1 MEFHIRLKELRLKA
15 GESQG
20 KVASAVGCAAR
31 QYQRFEKGEQKP
43 GFDNLWKLA
52 DHFRGSVDFLMGRVD
67 NAEESLLEEPDQTLS
82 CGPDVPAEAL
92 EDRLKRLRKLAR
104 ETQPVL
110 AAAIGVSTTQILRF
124 EKGEQKPG
132 LDNLWKLADHFG
144 VTIDYLVGRSYKR
157 G

>member
-1 MEFHIRLKELRLKA
+1 MEFHIRLKELRLKT

-20 KVASAVGCAAR
+20 EVASAVGCAAR
-31 QYQRFEKGEQKP
+31 QYQRFEKSEQKP
-43 GFDNLWKLA
+43 GFDNLWKMA
-52 DHFRGSVDFLMGRVD
+52 DHFQVSVDFLMGRVD
-67 NAEESLLEEPDQTLS
+67 RAELVLEEPDQTPLH
-82 CGPDVPAEAL
+82 GPDTPAEAL

-110 AAAIGVSTTQILRF
+110 AAAIGVSTAQILRF

-144 VTIDYLVGRSYKR
+144 VTMDYLAGRTDEP
-157 G
+157 